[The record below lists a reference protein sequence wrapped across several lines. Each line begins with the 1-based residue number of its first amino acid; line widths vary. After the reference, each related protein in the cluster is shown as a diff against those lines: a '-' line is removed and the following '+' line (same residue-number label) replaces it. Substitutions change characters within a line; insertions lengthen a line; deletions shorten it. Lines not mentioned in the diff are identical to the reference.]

1 MSDQDSLQVLVL
13 ERYKDKE
20 HAYLTVHKSSGPF
33 LAFRPKL
40 LAMQDAGYVTIS
52 GRSYLDAKVGF
63 GDRCS

>member
-1 MSDQDSLQVLVL
+1 VL

-52 GRSYLDAKVGF
+52 GHSYLDAKVGF